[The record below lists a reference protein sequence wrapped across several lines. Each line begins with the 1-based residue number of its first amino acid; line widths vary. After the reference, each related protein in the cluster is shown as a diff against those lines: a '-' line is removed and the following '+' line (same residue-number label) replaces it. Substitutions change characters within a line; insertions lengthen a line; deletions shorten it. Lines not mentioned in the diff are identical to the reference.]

1 MRLEKGNGVMVIT
14 RPGGDKP
21 GGNVWRPKIDK

>member
-1 MRLEKGNGVMVIT
+1 MKLEKGNGVMVIT

-21 GGNVWRPKIDK
+21 GGTWRPKIDK